1 MLAAREDWQAL
12 CRPIFTLSSTESLEN
27 RRIFWKVRA
36 IPSWLSCQVF
46 FPAGVYAVY
55 QYDAVGWL
63 VNVGQQVKYGGLAR
77 TVRAYKAG
85 YLGAAQHYTEI
96 LNCVQT
102 AEVYPKAVYLK
113 YGF

>member
-1 MLAAREDWQAL
+1 
-12 CRPIFTLSSTESLEN
+12 
-27 RRIFWKVRA
+27 
-36 IPSWLSCQVF
+36 
-46 FPAGVYAVY
+46 
-55 QYDAVGWL
+55 VGWL

-77 TVRAYKAG
+77 AVRAYKAG

-96 LNCVQT
+96 LNGVQT

>member
-1 MLAAREDWQAL
+1 M
-12 CRPIFTLSSTESLEN
+12 
-27 RRIFWKVRA
+27 
-36 IPSWLSCQVF
+36 
-46 FPAGVYAVY
+46 
-55 QYDAVGWL
+55 GWL

-96 LNCVQT
+96 LNGVQT

-113 YGF
+113 YGFEERSLSGIIEWLGTGTILSITCHLPFLFCPCPS

>member
-1 MLAAREDWQAL
+1 MQAYL
-12 CRPIFTLSSTESLEN
+12 YVVLDGKLGEQADILEGSGN
-27 RRIFWKVRA
+27 SQLVEL
-36 IPSWLSCQVF
+36 PGF

-96 LNCVQT
+96 LNGVQT